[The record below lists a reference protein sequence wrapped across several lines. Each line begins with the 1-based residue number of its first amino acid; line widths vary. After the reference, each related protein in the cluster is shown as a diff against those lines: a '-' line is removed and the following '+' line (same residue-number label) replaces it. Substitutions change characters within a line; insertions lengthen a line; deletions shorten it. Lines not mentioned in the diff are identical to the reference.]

1 MGSYCGHKICDHSS
15 LMERCSYYI
24 EQIHNNWE
32 YVELESV
39 LHRNRPSTAPA
50 TFSSFIL
57 ETIVH
62 GSVLTRTRLSSKQE
76 GCCSS
81 MMMAPV
87 QLWNPTEL
95 VSAAAPAA
103 AAAAARNCTQTP
115 LCLGSKFRDADDMRE
130 SGSAF
135 FHKFHGQNFFQSKR
149 ESRIFAN
156 AASPSSSSA
165 ATTNSPNSETY
176 TVPEAFELHLSS
188 QRRSSSWAW
197 SICLCLHLS
206 ICLSLVSLFLSVCLS
221 CI

>member
-1 MGSYCGHKICDHSS
+1 
-15 LMERCSYYI
+15 
-24 EQIHNNWE
+24 
-32 YVELESV
+32 
-39 LHRNRPSTAPA
+39 
-50 TFSSFIL
+50 
-57 ETIVH
+57 
-62 GSVLTRTRLSSKQE
+62 
-76 GCCSS
+76 

-188 QRRSSSWAW
+188 QRRSSS
-197 SICLCLHLS
+197 
-206 ICLSLVSLFLSVCLS
+206 
-221 CI
+221 